1 MIALLLVKHKENAQ
15 IPRMVDKVFC
25 LPGEHA
31 SASCRIK
38 TLHVQNSSKSLLTS
52 NSFSRSN
59 TWRRV
64 RWDVAEKDLH
74 TVLLA
79 RGQWQV
85 TRLNMNKTPYHI
97 VHLVS
102 DCWSIKQRFYPLCYS
117 IKWLSKAPVKAGTQ
131 TAGQWRAE
139 NLRPLRTLILRW
151 SWKKMIKSAR
161 TSRNTSFRPWV
172 ERKNLYHLCKG
183 I

>member
-1 MIALLLVKHKENAQ
+1 MIALLLVKHKDNAQ
-15 IPRMVDKVFC
+15 LPRMVDKVFC

-64 RWDVAEKDLH
+64 RWDVAAKDLH
-74 TVLLA
+74 IVLLA

-85 TRLNMNKTPYHI
+85 TRLNINKALYHI

-102 DCWSIKQRFYPLCYS
+102 DFW
-117 IKWLSKAPVKAGTQ
+117 SKATFLSSVLFYYMTKQGACKSGNSDGWPMKSWKLASS
-131 TAGQWRAE
+131 E
-139 NLRPLRTLILRW
+139 NTDPALIL
-151 SWKKMIKSAR
+151 KKMIRSAR
-161 TSRNTSFRPWV
+161 TSRNTSFCAWV
-172 ERKNLYHLCKG
+172 ERKNLYHLSKG